1 MVIFLTLC
9 SFFSFFLSLLSLFLF
24 AHYINTHLYKV
35 YKPDR
40 PQTTNANEKEKQL
53 KIAPHA
59 TSTKNGSPSA
69 TCATTF
75 CAACEASGEMTV
87 AAMRAVV
94 AMAVCLIRFVVH
106 GIVREREEYF
116 GELCVLSSFGA
127 IHHLSTRYRL
137 ERRDTKKKIIRFS
150 FESKYVL
157 GRLVAKD
164 ASSAPPRRS
173 LGAVRADTNLVSLNA
188 P

>member
-116 GELCVLSSFGA
+116 GELFEYSPLLGP
-127 IHHLSTRYRL
+127 STTSGQDIVSK
-137 ERRDTKKKIIRFS
+137 EEAKKKIIRFS
-150 FESKYVL
+150 FKSKYVL

-164 ASSAPPRRS
+164 ASSAPPRR
-173 LGAVRADTNLVSLNA
+173 
-188 P
+188 

>member
-1 MVIFLTLC
+1 MWRRNARAFLLSFSLSLSLFTLSLSYSYSLSFYLKSKIFARRIRFQPPIRRYSFYSDLIAMVIFLTLC

-106 GIVREREEYF
+106 GIV
-116 GELCVLSSFGA
+116 
-127 IHHLSTRYRL
+127 
-137 ERRDTKKKIIRFS
+137 
-150 FESKYVL
+150 
-157 GRLVAKD
+157 
-164 ASSAPPRRS
+164 
-173 LGAVRADTNLVSLNA
+173 
-188 P
+188 

>member
-1 MVIFLTLC
+1 MFSFD
-9 SFFSFFLSLLSLFLF
+9 SFFV
-24 AHYINTHLYKV
+24 YNNTRKKRGEKTHTRTNTENSNV

-106 GIVREREEYF
+106 GIV
-116 GELCVLSSFGA
+116 
-127 IHHLSTRYRL
+127 
-137 ERRDTKKKIIRFS
+137 
-150 FESKYVL
+150 
-157 GRLVAKD
+157 
-164 ASSAPPRRS
+164 
-173 LGAVRADTNLVSLNA
+173 
-188 P
+188 

>member
-1 MVIFLTLC
+1 MEEKRARVSSLFSLSLSLSFHPLSLLLLLSLVLSKIKIFTLRIRFQPIRRYSFYSDLIAMVIFLTLC
-9 SFFSFFLSLLSLFLF
+9 SFFSVFLSLLSLFLF

-106 GIVREREEYF
+106 GIV
-116 GELCVLSSFGA
+116 
-127 IHHLSTRYRL
+127 
-137 ERRDTKKKIIRFS
+137 
-150 FESKYVL
+150 
-157 GRLVAKD
+157 
-164 ASSAPPRRS
+164 
-173 LGAVRADTNLVSLNA
+173 
-188 P
+188 

>member
-9 SFFSFFLSLLSLFLF
+9 SFFSFFLTLLSLFLF
-24 AHYINTHLYKV
+24 DHYINTHLYKV

-94 AMAVCLIRFVVH
+94 AMAVCFIYFVVNV
-106 GIVREREEYF
+106 IV
-116 GELCVLSSFGA
+116 
-127 IHHLSTRYRL
+127 
-137 ERRDTKKKIIRFS
+137 
-150 FESKYVL
+150 
-157 GRLVAKD
+157 
-164 ASSAPPRRS
+164 
-173 LGAVRADTNLVSLNA
+173 
-188 P
+188 

>member
-1 MVIFLTLC
+1 MLVLLVL
-9 SFFSFFLSLLSLFLF
+9 SFSLLSLFLF
-24 AHYINTHLYKV
+24 AYYILTHILYKV

-94 AMAVCLIRFVVH
+94 AMAVCFIYFVVH
-106 GIVREREEYF
+106 VIV
-116 GELCVLSSFGA
+116 
-127 IHHLSTRYRL
+127 
-137 ERRDTKKKIIRFS
+137 
-150 FESKYVL
+150 
-157 GRLVAKD
+157 
-164 ASSAPPRRS
+164 
-173 LGAVRADTNLVSLNA
+173 
-188 P
+188 